1 MNVAVDVKLR
11 NPQMHGQAESREA
24 LLSHGLDLGG
34 GTGLRLHRADRVR
47 A

>member
-24 LLSHGLDLGG
+24 LLSHGLDWAEELGFG
-34 GTGLRLHRADRVR
+34 CTEPIA
-47 A
+47 